1 MDNAP
6 GNIPVESSVEA
17 ARPTDGRDTD
27 NNGSIAAAKPTG
39 PSEGLGIG
47 GNGRALANLAA
58 EDDGPASA
66 TKPDLNS
73 PEPNVPHEDDGDE
86 LDPAATPEV
95 GLFDSLDPARLPKSP
110 VAGSITPTRNALPRI
125 ETVNPGRGGDPE
137 TIRVAAGGKLI
148 VPREDIGADIID
160 DAELDLAGMLA
171 QKVRKPGR
179 REWIAL
185 NPASELTTRLLLHKP
200 KADGIEVEHYYV
212 ARGLRAPIHD
222 ELKDVRVFVYFSYT
236 TKAHALW
243 IVNVT
248 IDNSWY
254 ESLQTL
260 FQQPAGFFEANAV
273 RVLSDKDNARY
284 RVKHKPLPGPVTWP
298 TRSTEELLGEA
309 LGHERFIMT
318 ADHPIYRDL
327 VEGIELA

>member
-1 MDNAP
+1 MTSVVENPGLAP
-6 GNIPVESSVEA
+6 ELPTHPELPPEIPNVDSAPQSDGVPPRTES
-17 ARPTDGRDTD
+17 ARPDESRATESNGTGDG
-27 NNGSIAAAKPTG
+27 KPIIPLDDAG
-39 PSEGLGIG
+39 AG
-47 GNGRALANLAA
+47 GNGAAPALKPEADQVDPTSDA
-58 EDDGPASA
+58 EP
-66 TKPDLNS
+66 L
-73 PEPNVPHEDDGDE
+73 
-86 LDPAATPEV
+86 
-95 GLFDSLDPARLPKSP
+95 RKSP
-110 VAGSITPTRNALPRI
+110 GAGSAPPTNNVVPRI
-125 ETVNPGRGGDPE
+125 EPDALLKGRDPE
-137 TIRVAAGGKLI
+137 VIRVAAGGKLI
-148 VPREDIGADIID
+148 VPREDIGADIVD
-160 DAELDLAGMLA
+160 ESELDLAGMLA

-212 ARGLRAPIHD
+212 AKGLRAPIHD
-222 ELKDVRVFVYFSYT
+222 ELKDVRVFGFYSFT
-236 TKAHALW
+236 TRSHALW

-260 FQQPAGFFEANAV
+260 FQQPAGFFEVNAV
-273 RVLSDKDNARY
+273 RVLSDKDNSRY

-309 LGHERFIMT
+309 LGHERFITT

-327 VEGIELA
+327 VEGVELA